1 VNAALV
7 RFKDGLRSRLRL
19 GPPAGG
25 LEIHRPD
32 LSKSADRQIQNAP
45 LAIRLS
51 NFDPEQWWQ
60 TLSLKTR
67 EKAARSYFLEA
78 IANAIK
84 RLDHVE
90 LNVAC

>member
-1 VNAALV
+1 MTVRMRHALECRRDDPPWLLVNAALV
-7 RFKDGLRSRLRL
+7 RFKDGLRFALAAR
-19 GPPAGG
+19 PPRGG

-60 TLSLKTR
+60 T
-67 EKAARSYFLEA
+67 
-78 IANAIK
+78 
-84 RLDHVE
+84 
-90 LNVAC
+90 